1 MNLLTIENMS
11 KSYTERML
19 FDNVSLGINVGDKI
33 GVIGINGTGKSTLLK
48 IIAGLEY
55 MDQGNLVKG
64 RKVRS
69 SYLPQTPEF
78 DDNMTLLQ
86 NVILGLK
93 AEEEYHNL
101 EGEAR
106 AMLIKL
112 GIEDPDAEPNTVSG
126 GQRKRAALV
135 RTLLMPA
142 EILVLDEPTNHLD
155 SEMAEWLEDYLFK
168 YRGVVVYCFIT
179 RFCYNVIINFNYKRL
194 WSERGKSCYKM

>member
-19 FDNVSLGINVGDKI
+19 FDNVSLGINVEDKI

-48 IIAGLEY
+48 IIAGLED
-55 MDQGNLVKG
+55 MDEGNLTKR
-64 RKVRS
+64 RKVGIA
-69 SYLPQTPEF
+69 YLSQTPEF
-78 DDNMTLLQ
+78 DDNMTFLE
-86 NVILGLK
+86 NVIHGLE

-106 AMLIKL
+106 AMLIKF
-112 GIEDPDAEPNTVSG
+112 GITDPDVYPDIVSG

-135 RTLLMPA
+135 RTLLLPS
-142 EILVLDEPTNHLD
+142 ELLVLDEPTNHLD

-168 YRGVVVYCFIT
+168 YRGAFIMIT
-179 RFCYNVIINFNYKRL
+179 HDRYFLDKTTNRILEIDKIGRAHV
-194 WSERGKSCYKM
+194 